1 MCIASLS
8 IGQSNPFEVQG
19 RVPAVSKTDT
29 SILNDSTGNEQ
40 YTTQTSD
47 EASAQSAFDANY
59 LKLKAENPFEV
70 NHIPLVGKSI
80 PKIGQ
85 IALDIKPKVSN
96 GFIFWIML
104 FSWGLLALVLS
115 NRNSIIGKLTR
126 SLFNENMLKLTK
138 RQDGERLSLHFIM
151 MYLVYFINASVFI
164 YLLVKHYSK
173 IESNLYW
180 FYMLLGLIVLYLG
193 RHIILSF
200 VGWLFP
206 LEKEASLFSFTIMI
220 INLLL
225 GLFLIPVNL
234 MMAFGPENLFVGAM
248 YFGIVV
254 FAFAF
259 IIRYVRG
266 FFISANHLFNHLFLF
281 FLYLCVIEIAPLLI
295 GIRLIS
301 NNIQ

>member
-1 MCIASLS
+1 MSIA
-8 IGQSNPFEVQG
+8 QSNPFEVQG
-19 RVPAVSKTDT
+19 RVPKASFTDT
-29 SILNDSTGNEQ
+29 IMRNDSSKNAL
-40 YTTQTSD
+40 SSSKAND
-47 EASAQSAFDANY
+47 EAVKQSAFDANY
-59 LKLKAENPFEV
+59 LKLKSENPFEV
-70 NHIPLVGKSI
+70 NHVPLVGKNI

-85 IALDIKPKVSN
+85 IELDIKPKLSN

-104 FSWGLLALVLS
+104 FSWGLLALVLT
-115 NRNSIIGKLTR
+115 NRNGIIGKLTR

-138 RQDGERLSLHFIM
+138 RQDGERLSIHFIM

-173 IESNLYW
+173 IASNLYW
-180 FYMLLGLIVLYLG
+180 FYMLVGLIILYLG

-200 VGWLFP
+200 IGWLFP

-234 MMAFGPENLFVGAM
+234 ILAFGPENLFIGAM
-248 YFGIVV
+248 YFGIIV
-254 FAFAF
+254 FGFAF

-266 FFISANHLFNHLFLF
+266 FFISANHIFNHLFLF
-281 FLYLCVIEIAPLLI
+281 FIYLCVIEIAPVLI
-295 GIRLIS
+295 GIRFIT